1 MFCSSKEL
9 TSRLE
14 EGERELGDIR
24 TTLNESVAIPTSD
37 VERIRREVDKLETAA
52 RHLQEKTQVSV
63 QNLACALI
71 FPCSLRFLS
80 FLYSQSKVRDMESME
95 ELHRSFHEC
104 VDDVTAW
111 LDRATE
117 VTSSPVI
124 MRDLTHARAKSSE
137 LLSVC
142 EGSDVT
148 ATVLEQLDVLVAKME
163 ALGVDEAAQL
173 RERVTSLQETFEMKR
188 EEASEQ

>member
-1 MFCSSKEL
+1 
-9 TSRLE
+9 
-14 EGERELGDIR
+14 
-24 TTLNESVAIPTSD
+24 
-37 VERIRREVDKLETAA
+37 
-52 RHLQEKTQVSV
+52 
-63 QNLACALI
+63 
-71 FPCSLRFLS
+71 
-80 FLYSQSKVRDMESME
+80 MESME

-173 RERVTSLQETFEMKR
+173 RERVTSLRETFDMKR